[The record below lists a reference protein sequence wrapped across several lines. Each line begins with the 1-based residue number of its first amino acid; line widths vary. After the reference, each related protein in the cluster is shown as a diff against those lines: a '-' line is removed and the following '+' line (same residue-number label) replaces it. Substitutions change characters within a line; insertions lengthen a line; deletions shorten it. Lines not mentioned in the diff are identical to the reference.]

1 MQTDYERYIKMS
13 SLAQIGWWEADFAA
27 GHYLFGFSMR
37 PPRIRG
43 RYHFFS
49 GLPRIDT

>member
-27 GHYLFGFSMR
+27 GHYLCSDFLCDLLGFCLLYTS
-37 PPRIRG
+37 
-43 RYHFFS
+43 
-49 GLPRIDT
+49 DAADE